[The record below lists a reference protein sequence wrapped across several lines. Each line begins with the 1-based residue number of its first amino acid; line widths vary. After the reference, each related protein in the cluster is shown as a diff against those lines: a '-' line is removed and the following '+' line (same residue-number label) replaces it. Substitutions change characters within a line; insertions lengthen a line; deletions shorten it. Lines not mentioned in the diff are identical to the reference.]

1 MSKYAKLE
9 SRDSLE
15 LESIGSA
22 SSIESLSVRNSTSS
36 NLRTSLQAPSAAP
49 RPFRSYSISSAFDFH
64 GHLVPLTSTDPAA
77 PDASTDAAAL
87 PLEKHKTLTY
97 LNSLALILGIQ
108 IGSGIFSSPSEVNNH
123 AGAPGVAL
131 IIWALAG
138 LLAWTGAASYA
149 ELGGVIPLNGGAQA
163 YLRYCYGESL
173 SFVFAF
179 CAVAILKPGSNAIIA
194 IIFGEYFMRV
204 VAPHT
209 ESAWANKAMA
219 IAGLLIVTAA
229 NALSTRLTTRIGD
242 VLMFVK
248 VGSLIAVT
256 IVGIIV
262 ATTGLNADGK
272 GASRE
277 WKEWDWF
284 KVPEGKGNL
293 GELAV
298 ALYAGLW
305 AYDGWDNVSLTRQ
318 FASHRADED

>member
-9 SRDSLE
+9 NRDSLE
-15 LESIGSA
+15 LESIGSR

-36 NLRTSLQAPSAAP
+36 NRRTSLQAPSAAP
-49 RPFRSYSISSAFDFH
+49 RSFRSYSISSAFDFS
-64 GHLVPLTSTDPAA
+64 GHLVPLTSSDPNG
-77 PDASTDAAAL
+77 PDASGTDTAAL

-97 LNSLALILGIQ
+97 LNSLALVLGIQ
-108 IGSGIFSSPSEVNNH
+108 IGSGIFSSPAEVNNH

-149 ELGGVIPLNGGAQA
+149 ELGGAIPLNGGAQA

-179 CAVAILKPGSNAIIA
+179 CAVGILKPGSNAIIA

-204 VAPHT
+204 VAPSH
-209 ESAWANKAMA
+209 ESAWASKGLA

-242 VLMFVK
+242 MLMFIK

-256 IVGIIV
+256 VVGIIV
-262 ATTGLNADGK
+262 ATTGLNSDGK
-272 GASRE
+272 GASKE

-284 KVPEGKGNL
+284 KVAEGQGGL
-293 GELAV
+293 GGFAV

-305 AYDGWDNVSLTRQ
+305 AYDGWDNVRFTLDGVETSD
-318 FASHRADED
+318 S